1 MRSII
6 LVLALA
12 LAAVS
17 AVPLKEDHDVA
28 SLQELVKELGLDL
41 DLDLNFDLDLR
52 FNLDDETLLEEGN
65 VAVGEYVFLNRLLSF
80 FVDEAKA
87 LARDI
92 IRLTERQLLKIFLY
106 PVRELEKLAED
117 IERRAQDAGECAVN
131 VTTSAA
137 DVVALTTVEF
147 LDCGYNAAAT
157 SIDLVLDTKKAV
169 LQLTV
174 GSYQLYKLH
183 RKCNNYKSSALK
195 SSCEVRFY
203 AKLALFATKAPGSLV
218 HLIGLRNSVPAVAN
232 DATACTNEAT
242 QNAIRRFDALNAALD
257 DCAAHF

>member
-17 AVPLKEDHDVA
+17 AVPLKEAHDSA

-41 DLDLNFDLDLR
+41 DLNFDLDLGL
-52 FNLDDETLLEEGN
+52 NLDDEMLQEMGNAELEEL
-65 VAVGEYVFLNRLLSF
+65 AFLNRLLSF
-80 FVDEAKA
+80 FVDESKA

-106 PVRELEKLAED
+106 PIRELEKLAED
-117 IERRAQDAGECAVN
+117 IERRALDAGDCAVN
-131 VTTSAA
+131 VTTNAA
-137 DVVALTTVEF
+137 DVVAYTTVEF
-147 LDCGYNAAAT
+147 LECGYDAAVT

-174 GSYQLYKLH
+174 GSYQLYKLYC
-183 RKCNNYKSSALK
+183 KCKNYNSAVMTK
-195 SSCEVRFY
+195 TCEGRFY
-203 AKLALFATKAPGSLV
+203 TKLALFLAKAPGSIA
-218 HLIGLRNSVPAVAN
+218 HLIGLRNSVPAVAT
-232 DATACTNEAT
+232 DATACTTEAT
-242 QNAIRRFDALNAALD
+242 QNATRRFDAFNAALD